1 MKRIC
6 MVLILAV
13 ITAAVCGCGSGKQ
26 DTSKNIVSEISD
38 IIKTY
43 YIQKDTGA
51 EELTGDM
58 FSEDIYGYLNLK
70 ISDCRQRAEQEG
82 IQKQNYAVKTK
93 LLERIDSEDYKTFK
107 YQAVSTFNY
116 EGMSEETTVSE
127 VVYIV
132 CDNATDKIVNFT
144 VPGDYFDTAVRGITD
159 SSVSLDDYEPRA
171 FVMTDEIRGR
181 IDKLDIV

>member
-43 YIQKDTGA
+43 YIRKDTGT
-51 EELTGDM
+51 EELSGDM
-58 FSEDIYGYLNLK
+58 FSEDLYEYLSLK

-82 IQKQNYAVKTK
+82 VQKQNYTVKTK
-93 LLERIDSEDYKTFK
+93 LLERTDREDRKTLK
-107 YQAVSTFNY
+107 YQAVSTFNH
-116 EGMSEETTVSE
+116 EGMPEETTVSE

-159 SSVSLDDYEPRA
+159 SNVSLDDYDPRA
-171 FVMTDEIRGR
+171 FVMTDEIMDG
-181 IDKLDIV
+181 IDKPDK